1 MDSSAQSSLLCTIG
15 AFGGARKTGMSL
27 NTGKFFALKAL
38 TDTIILEGTNGN
50 ISNLN
55 NAIILQGDTLVG
67 SWTVLNISGDAIIY
81 QR

>member
-15 AFGGARKTGMSL
+15 AFGGARKTGVTL

-38 TDTIILEGTNGN
+38 TDTIISPGTNGN
-50 ISNLN
+50 ISNL
-55 NAIILQGDTLVG
+55 AGAVILQGDTIVG
-67 SWTVLNISGDAIIY
+67 NWTVLNISGDAIIY